1 MRSVHKQGHEFPVE
15 LSLSVLPLKG
25 NWHAVGILRDITE
38 RKRTEV
44 ELLQHRESLEQLV
57 QERTEELHTVNE
69 ILSKEILDR
78 TRTEEELFRSEN
90 FLHNVFDSIHDPFSI
105 VDHEFKIV
113 KFNNAFARQRDKRSS
128 DLFGKKCFEA
138 LHSRPGVC
146 DDCIVDRTF
155 QSKDPCAKEKQMV
168 LPDGSIAWVEI
179 FTYPV
184 LDPAGRVSH
193 VIEYTRDITDRKKEE
208 EERRQLIDKL
218 NHLSMTDS
226 LTGLFNRRA
235 LNDMLMHE
243 IERATRYSTDLSL
256 VLCDIDMFKK
266 INDAYGHTAGDRA
279 LLSVAAIL
287 LQTLRKSDIVGRYG
301 GDEFMVILP
310 ETSLAGA
317 KKLAEKVRLA
327 IEMMDFDFFGN
338 RPVRITLSMGVA
350 SCCTPADNIDTLVA
364 LADKALYE
372 SKDAGRNKVST
383 KTR

>member
-1 MRSVHKQGHEFPVE
+1 MRAVHRQGHEFPVE
-15 LSLSVLPLKG
+15 ISLSVLPLKG

-38 RKRTEV
+38 RKRTEA
-44 ELLQHRESLEQLV
+44 ELLEHRERLEQLV
-57 QERTEELHTVNE
+57 QERTEELHSVNE
-69 ILSKEILDR
+69 VLSKEILDR
-78 TRTEEELFRSEN
+78 TRTEEELSRSEN
-90 FLHNVFDSIHDPFSI
+90 FLNTVFDSIHDPFSI
-105 VDHEFKIV
+105 VNHEYKII
-113 KFNNAFARQRDKRSS
+113 KFNDAYGRLRGKRAG

-138 LHSRPGVC
+138 LHNRPGVC

-155 QSKDPCAKEKQMV
+155 QSKDPCAKEKQLV
-168 LPDGSIAWVEI
+168 LPDGSLAWVEI

-184 LDPAGRVSH
+184 LDPAGQVSH

-226 LTGLFNRRA
+226 LTGLYNRRA
-235 LNDMLMHE
+235 LNDMLGHE

-287 LQTLRKSDIVGRYG
+287 QQTLRKSDIVGRYG

-317 KKLAEKVRLA
+317 KKLAEKVRLTV
-327 IEMMDFDFFGN
+327 EQLDLEFPGN
-338 RPVRITLSMGVA
+338 ARITLSMGVA
-350 SCCTPADNIDTLVA
+350 SCCTPVDNIDTLVA
-364 LADKALYE
+364 LADKALYD
-372 SKDAGRNKVST
+372 SKDAGRNMVST

>member
-1 MRSVHKQGHEFPVE
+1 
-15 LSLSVLPLKG
+15 
-25 NWHAVGILRDITE
+25 
-38 RKRTEV
+38 
-44 ELLQHRESLEQLV
+44 
-57 QERTEELHTVNE
+57 
-69 ILSKEILDR
+69 
-78 TRTEEELFRSEN
+78 
-90 FLHNVFDSIHDPFSI
+90 
-105 VDHEFKIV
+105 
-113 KFNNAFARQRDKRSS
+113 
-128 DLFGKKCFEA
+128 
-138 LHSRPGVC
+138 
-146 DDCIVDRTF
+146 
-155 QSKDPCAKEKQMV
+155 
-168 LPDGSIAWVEI
+168 
-179 FTYPV
+179 
-184 LDPAGRVSH
+184 VSH
-193 VIEYTRDITDRKKEE
+193 VIEYTRDITNRKKEE
-208 EERRQLIDKL
+208 EERRQLIDRL

-287 LQTLRKSDIVGRYG
+287 QQTLRKADIVGRYG

-327 IEMMDFDFFGN
+327 IEQLDLELPGN
-338 RPVRITLSMGVA
+338 KRVRLTLSMGVA
-350 SCCTPADNIDTLVA
+350 SCCTPNDNIDTLVA